1 MFLRNEPDP
10 LSKNPGSW
18 LVTRSDRRE
27 AVGEIGRGLIGVS
40 RLAALQRQR
49 RPYLA
54 LTSSSTVAGAV
65 QIKRDFSR
73 RFGTQGSGIMFG
85 WLMVLHQ
92 VGGAMAA
99 FFAGVIRVD
108 FGSYLQAF
116 ILSGIL
122 CLVAALLVL
131 FVAGETKTSAQS
143 STASL

>member
-1 MFLRNEPDP
+1 
-10 LSKNPGSW
+10 
-18 LVTRSDRRE
+18 
-27 AVGEIGRGLIGVS
+27 
-40 RLAALQRQR
+40 
-49 RPYLA
+49 
-54 LTSSSTVAGAV
+54 
-65 QIKRDFSR
+65 
-73 RFGTQGSGIMFG
+73 MFG

-131 FVAGETKTSAQS
+131 FVGGETKASAQP
-143 STASL
+143 STA